1 MIISSIVFS
10 YLVLTMF
17 TADCPTF
24 VPLALA
30 GGQGKSTIAL
40 MLGRIIA
47 RLGIPVLFIDAD
59 PQASLTA
66 FLGVE
71 PSTERPTLLEV
82 ITNPEKKIP
91 LYSAIHPIPDEDKA
105 FLIPATDQLE
115 NANHFLAASA
125 VSLTVLR
132 QRLYQVGE
140 DIKQEERVARNFGL
154 IIVDPP
160 PERSHL
166 ALSSLGAGTC
176 WAIPAEANVKGIQ
189 SLVRTLELVKV
200 YQGLLPQSRMLG
212 TIPFRAKWVGLNPTK
227 TTKES
232 IELMKNLVG
241 ESLMLP
247 NLLESDVYKRAIN
260 EQVLPRDLGGN
271 DLEQPLSELLLRLLP
286 FLSPEVREMVESSLG
301 GQSEVVEPIESRV
314 VGGDA

>member
-1 MIISSIVFS
+1 M
-10 YLVLTMF
+10 Y

-40 MLGRIIA
+40 MLGRLVA
-47 RLGIPVLFIDAD
+47 RLGIPVLFVDAD

-71 PSTERPTLLEV
+71 PSTDRPTLLEV

-91 LYSAIHPIPDEDKA
+91 LFSAIHPIPDEDKA

-132 QRLYQVGE
+132 QRLYQAGDE
-140 DIKQEERVARNFGL
+140 IKPEERVVRNFGL

-176 WAIPAEANVKGIQ
+176 WAIPAEANVKGVQ
-189 SLVRTLELVKV
+189 SLVRTLELVKA
-200 YQGLLPQSRMLG
+200 YQGLLPQSQMLG

-260 EQVLPRDLGGN
+260 EQVLPRDLGGSN
-271 DLEQPLSELLLRLLP
+271 LEQPINELLSRILP
-286 FLSPEVREMVESSLG
+286 FLSPEVRS
-301 GQSEVVEPIESRV
+301 VVEAEVGTHSDAEEITASRV

>member
-1 MIISSIVFS
+1 
-10 YLVLTMF
+10 MF
-17 TADCPTF
+17 TVDCPTF

-40 MLGRIIA
+40 ILGRIIA

-59 PQASLTA
+59 PQGSLTA

-71 PSTERPTLLEV
+71 PSTDRPTLLEV

-91 LYSAIHPIPDEDKA
+91 LYSAIHPIPDEDQV

-115 NANHFLAASA
+115 NANHFLSASG

-140 DIKQEERVARNFGL
+140 EIKPEERVAHNFGIM
-154 IIVDPP
+154 IIDPP

-166 ALSSLGAGTC
+166 ALSSLGAGSC
-176 WAIPAEANVKGIQ
+176 WAIPAEANIKGVQ
-189 SLVRTLELVKV
+189 SLIRTLELIKA
-200 YQGLLPQSRMLG
+200 YQGLLSQSKMLG
-212 TIPFRAKWVGLNPTK
+212 IIPFRAKWVGLSPTK

-232 IELMKNLVG
+232 IEVMKNLVG

-260 EQVLPRDLGGN
+260 EQVLPRDLGGKK
-271 DLEQPLSELLLRLLP
+271 LEYPIDELLIRLLP
-286 FLSPEVREMVESSLG
+286 FFSPEVKEVIVSQVEKSLKA
-301 GQSEVVEPIESRV
+301 V
-314 VGGDA
+314 